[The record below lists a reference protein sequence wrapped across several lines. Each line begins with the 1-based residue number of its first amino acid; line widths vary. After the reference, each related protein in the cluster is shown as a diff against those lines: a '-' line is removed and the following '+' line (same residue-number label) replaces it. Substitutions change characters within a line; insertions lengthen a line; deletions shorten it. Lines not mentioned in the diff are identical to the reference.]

1 MELLVSKRMKDSPNK
16 LVNDFQEFIEGLIK
30 VENKGSETAK
40 HLYKKSDEIYDQ
52 LEKCIDKKSVILL
65 MPSILQ
71 LHCCHDNLEKC
82 NSYFDKMVQY
92 ADSFGLSIFLK
103 RGKSEYG
110 ALIASFC
117 HYGDLLSVAGQSQE
131 KKDEIFKSIEKFLER
146 IDISGMDILLGR
158 YLYMFLINE
167 GIIISFSSSDL

>member
-1 MELLVSKRMKDSPNK
+1 MNVKLKQLTIMMELLVSKRMKDSPNK
-16 LVNDFQEFIEGLIK
+16 LVNDFQLIE
-30 VENKGSETAK
+30 VENKESETAK

-103 RGKSEYG
+103 RGKSV
-110 ALIASFC
+110 SC
-117 HYGDLLSVAGQSQE
+117 WTKPR
-131 KKDEIFKSIEKFLER
+131 KK
-146 IDISGMDILLGR
+146 G
-158 YLYMFLINE
+158 
-167 GIIISFSSSDL
+167 